1 MKQNRKVWWVALA
14 VAWVVILALGAWWF
28 LGKKAPEAQLEPA
41 KTSHIA
47 TLNVTA
53 GAHTNQASFD
63 GVVESVRQS
72 VIAAQ
77 VAGNVVEIRVRAG
90 DRVSAGQLLL
100 RIDGMAAEQAAAAAR
115 NEYARQEALYRK
127 NYISK
132 AALEQAKVQL
142 AAATAQSGYFSIK
155 APFSGVVTE
164 VNAKLGEMALPGLPL
179 MQIFDPS
186 AMRVSAQVP
195 QTQLARLNKSMTAR
209 VELADMTEENQW
221 LVPATMEILPAVD
234 ARTHSGTIRLPL
246 KQTNIDLVPGA
257 FARVWVDLP
266 PSTDAANAV
275 NAASVWIPN
284 TSVLRRGEINA
295 VYVKSAQGVFLMRQ
309 VRLGQT
315 QGEQV
320 QVLSGLLPDDEIAVD
335 PHSAAAASDAETRAP
350 ASQ

>member
-1 MKQNRKVWWVALA
+1 MKQNRTVWWVALA
-14 VAWVVILALGAWWF
+14 VILALGAWWF
-28 LGKKAPEAQLEPA
+28 FGKKTPEVKVEPV

-47 TLNVTA
+47 TLKVAA
-53 GAHTNQASFD
+53 GAHANQASFD

-77 VAGNVVEIRVRAG
+77 VAGNIVEIRVRAG

-142 AAATAQSGYFSIK
+142 AAATAQSGYFLIK

-164 VNAKLGEMALPGLPL
+164 VNAKLGEMALPGVPL

-186 AMRVSAQVP
+186 VMRVSAQVS
-195 QTQLARLNKSMTAR
+195 QTQLAHMNKSMTAR
-209 VELADMTEENQW
+209 VELAGMTEENQW

-234 ARTHSGTIRLPL
+234 ARTHSGTIRLSL

-266 PSTDAANAV
+266 ISMDGGNAMNTV
-275 NAASVWIPN
+275 SVWIPSA
-284 TSVLRRGEINA
+284 SVLRRGELNV
-295 VYVKSAQGVFLMRQ
+295 VYVKSPEGVWLMRQ

-315 QGEQV
+315 QGDQV
-320 QVLSGLLPDDEIAVD
+320 QVLSGLAANEDIAVE
-335 PHSAAAASDAETRAP
+335 PQVAAAATTGAEP
-350 ASQ
+350 AATK

>member
-1 MKQNRKVWWVALA
+1 MKQNRTVWWVALA
-14 VAWVVILALGAWWF
+14 VILALGAWWF
-28 LGKKAPEAQLEPA
+28 FGKKTSEVKVEPV

-47 TLNVTA
+47 TLKVAA
-53 GAHTNQASFD
+53 GAHANQISFD

-77 VAGNVVEIRVRAG
+77 VAGNIVEIRVRAG

-142 AAATAQSGYFSIK
+142 AAATAQSGYFLIK

-164 VNAKLGEMALPGLPL
+164 VNAKLGEMALPGVPL

-186 AMRVSAQVP
+186 VMRVSAQVS
-195 QTQLARLNKSMTAR
+195 QTQLAHMNKSMTAR
-209 VELADMTEENQW
+209 VELAGMTEENQW

-266 PSTDAANAV
+266 ISMDGGNAMNAV
-275 NAASVWIPN
+275 SVWIPSA
-284 TSVLRRGEINA
+284 SVLRRGELNV
-295 VYVKSAQGVFLMRQ
+295 VYVKSPEGVWLMRQ

-315 QGEQV
+315 QGDQV
-320 QVLSGLLPDDEIAVD
+320 QVLSGLAANEEIAVE
-335 PHSAAAASDAETRAP
+335 PQVAAAATAGAEP
-350 ASQ
+350 AATK

>member
-14 VAWVVILALGAWWF
+14 VILALGAWWF
-28 LGKKAPEAQLEPA
+28 FGKKTPEVKVEPV

-47 TLNVTA
+47 TLKVAA
-53 GAHTNQASFD
+53 GAHANQASFD

-77 VAGNVVEIRVRAG
+77 VAGNIVEIRVRAG

-100 RIDGMAAEQAAAAAR
+100 RIDGMAAEQVAAAAR

-142 AAATAQSGYFSIK
+142 AAATAQSGYFLIK

-164 VNAKLGEMALPGLPL
+164 VNAKLGEMALPGVPL

-186 AMRVSAQVP
+186 VMRVSAQVS
-195 QTQLARLNKSMTAR
+195 QTQLAHMNKSMTAR
-209 VELADMTEENQW
+209 VELAGMTEENQW

-266 PSTDAANAV
+266 ISMDGGNAMNAV
-275 NAASVWIPN
+275 SVWIPSA
-284 TSVLRRGEINA
+284 SVLRRGELNV
-295 VYVKSAQGVFLMRQ
+295 VYVKSPEGVWLMRQ

-315 QGEQV
+315 QGDQV
-320 QVLSGLLPDDEIAVD
+320 QVLSGLAANEEIAVE
-335 PHSAAAASDAETRAP
+335 PQVAAAATAGAEP
-350 ASQ
+350 AATK

>member
-14 VAWVVILALGAWWF
+14 VILALGAWWF
-28 LGKKAPEAQLEPA
+28 FGKKTPEVKVEPV

-47 TLNVTA
+47 TLKVAA
-53 GAHTNQASFD
+53 GAHANQASFD

-77 VAGNVVEIRVRAG
+77 VAGNIVEIRVRAG

-142 AAATAQSGYFSIK
+142 AAATAQSGYFLIK

-164 VNAKLGEMALPGLPL
+164 VNAKLGEMALPGVPL

-186 AMRVSAQVP
+186 VMRVSAQVS
-195 QTQLARLNKSMTAR
+195 QTQLAHMNKSMTAR
-209 VELADMTEENQW
+209 VELAGMTEENQW

-266 PSTDAANAV
+266 ISMDGGNAMNAV
-275 NAASVWIPN
+275 SVWIPSA
-284 TSVLRRGEINA
+284 SVLRRGELNV
-295 VYVKSAQGVFLMRQ
+295 VYVKSPEGVWLMRQ

-315 QGEQV
+315 QGDQV
-320 QVLSGLLPDDEIAVD
+320 QVLSGLAANEEIAVE
-335 PHSAAAASDAETRAP
+335 PQVAAAATAGAEP
-350 ASQ
+350 AATK

>member
-1 MKQNRKVWWVALA
+1 MKQNRTVWWVALA
-14 VAWVVILALGAWWF
+14 VILALGAWWF
-28 LGKKAPEAQLEPA
+28 FGKKTSEVKVEPV

-47 TLNVTA
+47 TLKVAA
-53 GAHTNQASFD
+53 GAHANQASFD

-77 VAGNVVEIRVRAG
+77 VAGNIVEIRVRAG

-142 AAATAQSGYFSIK
+142 AAATAQSGYFLIK

-164 VNAKLGEMALPGLPL
+164 VNAKLGEMALPGVPL

-186 AMRVSAQVP
+186 VMRVSAQVS
-195 QTQLARLNKSMTAR
+195 QTQLAHMNKSMTAR
-209 VELADMTEENQW
+209 VELAGMTEENQW

-266 PSTDAANAV
+266 ISMDGGNAMNAV
-275 NAASVWIPN
+275 SVWIPSA
-284 TSVLRRGEINA
+284 SVLRRGELNV
-295 VYVKSAQGVFLMRQ
+295 VYVKSPEGVWLMRQ

-315 QGEQV
+315 QGDQV
-320 QVLSGLLPDDEIAVD
+320 QVLSGLAANEEIAVE
-335 PHSAAAASDAETRAP
+335 PQVAAAATAGAEP
-350 ASQ
+350 AATK

>member
-1 MKQNRKVWWVALA
+1 MKQNRTVWWVALA
-14 VAWVVILALGAWWF
+14 VILALGAWWF
-28 LGKKAPEAQLEPA
+28 FGKKTSEVKVEPV

-47 TLNVTA
+47 TLKVAA
-53 GAHTNQASFD
+53 GAHANQASFD

-77 VAGNVVEIRVRAG
+77 VAGNIVEIRVRAG
-90 DRVSAGQLLL
+90 DRVSVGQLLL

-142 AAATAQSGYFSIK
+142 AAATAQSGYFLIK

-164 VNAKLGEMALPGLPL
+164 VNAKLGEMALPGVPL

-186 AMRVSAQVP
+186 VMRVSAQVS
-195 QTQLARLNKSMTAR
+195 QTQLAHMNKSMTAR
-209 VELADMTEENQW
+209 VELAGMTEENQW

-266 PSTDAANAV
+266 ISMDGGNAMNAV
-275 NAASVWIPN
+275 SVWIPSA
-284 TSVLRRGEINA
+284 SVLRRGELNV
-295 VYVKSAQGVFLMRQ
+295 VYVKSPEGVWLMRQ

-315 QGEQV
+315 QGDQV
-320 QVLSGLLPDDEIAVD
+320 QVLSGLAANEEIAVE
-335 PHSAAAASDAETRAP
+335 PQVAAAATTSAEP
-350 ASQ
+350 AATK

>member
-1 MKQNRKVWWVALA
+1 MKQNRTVWWVALA
-14 VAWVVILALGAWWF
+14 VILALGAWWF
-28 LGKKAPEAQLEPA
+28 FGKKTSEVKVEPV

-47 TLNVTA
+47 TLKVAA
-53 GAHTNQASFD
+53 GAHANQISFD

-77 VAGNVVEIRVRAG
+77 VAGNIVEIRVRAG

-142 AAATAQSGYFSIK
+142 AAATAQSGYFLIK

-164 VNAKLGEMALPGLPL
+164 VNAKLGEMALPGVPL

-186 AMRVSAQVP
+186 VMRVSAQVS
-195 QTQLARLNKSMTAR
+195 QTQLAHMNKSMTAR
-209 VELADMTEENQW
+209 VELAGMTEENQW

-266 PSTDAANAV
+266 ISMDGGNAMNAV
-275 NAASVWIPN
+275 SVWIPSA
-284 TSVLRRGEINA
+284 SVLRRGELNV
-295 VYVKSAQGVFLMRQ
+295 VYVKSPEGVWLMRQ

-315 QGEQV
+315 QGDQV
-320 QVLSGLLPDDEIAVD
+320 QVLSGLAANEEIAVE
-335 PHSAAAASDAETRAP
+335 PQVAAAATTGAEP
-350 ASQ
+350 AATK

>member
-14 VAWVVILALGAWWF
+14 VILALGAWWF
-28 LGKKAPEAQLEPA
+28 FGKKTSEVKVEPV

-47 TLNVTA
+47 TLKVAA
-53 GAHTNQASFD
+53 GAHANQISFD

-77 VAGNVVEIRVRAG
+77 VAGNIVEIRVRAG

-142 AAATAQSGYFSIK
+142 AAATAQSGYFLIK

-164 VNAKLGEMALPGLPL
+164 VNAKLGEMALPGVPL

-186 AMRVSAQVP
+186 VMRVSAQVS
-195 QTQLARLNKSMTAR
+195 QTQLAHMNKSMTAR
-209 VELADMTEENQW
+209 VELAGMTEENQW

-266 PSTDAANAV
+266 ISMDGGNAMNAV
-275 NAASVWIPN
+275 SVWIPSA
-284 TSVLRRGEINA
+284 SVLRRGELNV
-295 VYVKSAQGVFLMRQ
+295 VYVKSPEGVWLMRQ

-315 QGEQV
+315 QGDQV
-320 QVLSGLLPDDEIAVD
+320 QVLSGLAANEEIAVE
-335 PHSAAAASDAETRAP
+335 PQVAAAATAGAEP
-350 ASQ
+350 AATK

>member
-1 MKQNRKVWWVALA
+1 MKQNRTVWWVALA
-14 VAWVVILALGAWWF
+14 VILALGAWWF
-28 LGKKAPEAQLEPA
+28 FGKKTPEVKVEPV

-47 TLNVTA
+47 TLKVAA
-53 GAHTNQASFD
+53 GAHANQASFD

-77 VAGNVVEIRVRAG
+77 VAGNIVEIRVRAG

-100 RIDGMAAEQAAAAAR
+100 RIDGMAAEQVAAAAR

-142 AAATAQSGYFSIK
+142 AAATAQSGYFLIK

-164 VNAKLGEMALPGLPL
+164 VNAKLGEMALPGVPL

-186 AMRVSAQVP
+186 VMRVSAQVS
-195 QTQLARLNKSMTAR
+195 QTQLAHMNKSMTAR
-209 VELADMTEENQW
+209 VELAGMTEENQW

-266 PSTDAANAV
+266 ISMDGGNAMNAV
-275 NAASVWIPN
+275 SVWIPSA
-284 TSVLRRGEINA
+284 SVLRRGELNV
-295 VYVKSAQGVFLMRQ
+295 VYVKSPEGVWLMRQ

-315 QGEQV
+315 QGDQV
-320 QVLSGLLPDDEIAVD
+320 QVLSGLAANEEIAVE
-335 PHSAAAASDAETRAP
+335 PQVAAAATAGAEP
-350 ASQ
+350 AATK